1 MFVCV
6 ENAGRSQMA
15 EAFAKKYGL
24 DANSAGT
31 VPARTINPTV
41 VEVMKEKGLDLSGST
56 PTILTVA
63 MVEIADLVIT
73 MDCSVET
80 VCPKPILAKMQKKI
94 VDWNLQDP
102 KEQPIEKVRIIRDEI
117 ERRVKKLSSTKLI
130 LSPEGHVENP
140 SFSNGKHSFFVQNLI
155 FPS

>member
-31 VPARTINPTV
+31 VPSRTINPTV
-41 VEVMKEKGLDLSGST
+41 AEVMKEKGLDLSGST

-63 MVEIADLVIT
+63 MVEKADLVIT
-73 MDCSVET
+73 MGCSVET

-117 ERRVKKLSSTKLI
+117 ERRVKKLSST
-130 LSPEGHVENP
+130 S
-140 SFSNGKHSFFVQNLI
+140 
-155 FPS
+155 